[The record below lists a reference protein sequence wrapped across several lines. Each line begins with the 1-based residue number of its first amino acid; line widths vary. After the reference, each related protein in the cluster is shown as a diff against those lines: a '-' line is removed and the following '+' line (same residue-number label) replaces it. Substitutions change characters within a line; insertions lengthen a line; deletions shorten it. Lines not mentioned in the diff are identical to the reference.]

1 MRLGSANT
9 FDKALQNIYTRQSD
23 LTSQQEKL
31 TSGKNINRPSDDPTG
46 ASQAERALTRIS
58 RIATDQRALAVQN
71 NAITMAESS
80 LTEAMNVSQSLR
92 ELVVNAGSGTL
103 SASDRNTIAMQMQS
117 LREQL
122 FYVANRKDTNNI
134 PLFGGLG
141 SDLTPFVDTPAVAP
155 TTGSVVTFNGV
166 AGQTASTE
174 TTVPGA
180 MDGNAIWMSIPEPT
194 TALPA
199 NTTNFFKVVD
209 DAIAGINNWL
219 PTNLDPAITGN
230 SATNTANGVINR
242 ATVTTALTQIDAGM
256 SRLESAR
263 GQAGAWLKRV
273 DNITSTQDG
282 RTLQLTADKSRA
294 EDLNLVT
301 GYSEFQKMN
310 TGYQAALQSY
320 AQIQKLSL
328 FNYIG

>member
-1 MRLGSANT
+1 
-9 FDKALQNIYTRQSD
+9 
-23 LTSQQEKL
+23 
-31 TSGKNINRPSDDPTG
+31 
-46 ASQAERALTRIS
+46 LTRIS
-58 RIATDQRALAVQN
+58 RIATDQRALEVQN

-80 LTEAMNVSQSLR
+80 LTEALNISQSLR
-92 ELVVNAGSGTL
+92 ELVVSAGSGTFN
-103 SASDRNTIAMQMQS
+103 ASDRASVAQHMQS

-122 FYVANRKDTNNI
+122 FNVANRKDTNNI

-141 SDLTPFVDTPAVAP
+141 SALTPFVATPATLPA
-155 TTGSVVTFNGV
+155 TGSVVTFNGV

-180 MDGNAIWMSIPEPT
+180 MDGNAIWMSIPDLVTPT
-194 TALPA
+194 TM
-199 NTTNFFKVVD
+199 TNYFKVVD
-209 DAIAGINNWL
+209 EAIAGI
-219 PTNLDPAITGN
+219 TNGGSSTAI
-230 SATNTANGVINR
+230 S

-273 DNITSTQDG
+273 DNITSTQEG

>member
-23 LTSQQEKL
+23 LASQQEKL

-58 RIATDQRALAVQN
+58 RIAADQRALAVQN
-71 NAITMAESS
+71 NAITMAEST
-80 LTEAMNVSQSLR
+80 LTEALNISQSLR
-92 ELVVNAGSGTL
+92 ELVVSAGSGTF
-103 SASDRNTIAMQMQS
+103 SASDRASVAQEMQS

-122 FYVANRKDTNNI
+122 FHAANRKDTNNI

-141 SDLTPFVDTPAVAP
+141 SALTPFVAASAAP
-155 TTGSVVTFNGV
+155 GAVVTFNG
-166 AGQTASTE
+166 APGQTASTE

-180 MDGNAIWMSIPEPT
+180 MDGNAIWMSIPDLVTPT
-194 TALPA
+194 TM
-199 NTTNFFKVVD
+199 TNFFKVVD
-209 DAIAGINNWL
+209 EAIAGIATGSNS
-219 PTNLDPAITGN
+219 TAIN
-230 SATNTANGVINR
+230 

>member
-9 FDKALQNIYTRQSD
+9 FDKALQNIYARQSD
-23 LTSQQEKL
+23 LSSQQEKL
-31 TSGKNINRPSDDPTG
+31 TSGKTINRPSDDPTG
-46 ASQAERALTRIS
+46 AAQAERALTRIS
-58 RIATDQRALAVQN
+58 RIATDQRALAVQS
-71 NAITMAESS
+71 NAITMAEST
-80 LTEAMNVSQSLR
+80 LTEALNISQNLR
-92 ELVVNAGSGTL
+92 ELVVSAGNGTFN
-103 SASDRNTIAMQMQS
+103 ASDRASVAQHMQS

-122 FYVANRKDTNNI
+122 FNTANRKDTNNI

-141 SDLTPFVDTPAVAP
+141 SAATPFVDTALAP
-155 TTGSVVTFNGV
+155 VSFNGV
-166 AGQTASTE
+166 PGQSASTE

-180 MDGNAIWMSIPEPT
+180 MDGHAIWMSIPEPT
-194 TALPA
+194 ALLP
-199 NTTNFFKVVD
+199 NNVTNFFKVVD
-209 DAIAGINNWL
+209 DAIEGISSGG
-219 PTNLDPAITGN
+219 TSAAI
-230 SATNTANGVINR
+230 SAAVATAI
-242 ATVTTALTQIDAGM
+242 TQIDAGM

-263 GQAGAWLKRV
+263 GQAGAYLKRV
-273 DNITSTQDG
+273 DNITSAQEG

-301 GYSEFQKMN
+301 GYSEFQKLN

>member
-9 FDKALQNIYTRQSD
+9 FDKALQNIYSRQSD
-23 LTSQQEKL
+23 IASQQEKL

-46 ASQAERALTRIS
+46 AAQAERALTRIS

-71 NAITMAESS
+71 NAITLAETA
-80 LTEAMNVSQSLR
+80 LTEAINVSQSLR
-92 ELVVNAGSGTL
+92 ELVVSAGSGTFN
-103 SASDRNTIAMQMQS
+103 ASDRASVANEMQG

-122 FYVANRKDTNNI
+122 FNIANRKDTNSI

-141 SDLTPFVDTPAVAP
+141 SALAPFVAASALPGAA
-155 TTGSVVTFNGV
+155 VTFDGV
-166 AGQTASTE
+166 AGQTAPTE
-174 TTVPGA
+174 TAVPGA
-180 MDGNAIWMSIPEPT
+180 MDGNAIWMSIPDAVTPT
-194 TALPA
+194 IL
-199 NTTNFFKVVD
+199 TNLFQVVD
-209 DAIAGINNWL
+209 DAIAGISSGGSS
-219 PTNLDPAITGN
+219 TAI
-230 SATNTANGVINR
+230 SAV
-242 ATVTTALTQIDAGM
+242 VSTALTQIDAGM
-256 SRLESAR
+256 NRLESAR

-273 DNITSTQDG
+273 DTITNTQEG

-301 GYSEFQKMN
+301 GYSEFQRMN

>member
-1 MRLGSANT
+1 
-9 FDKALQNIYTRQSD
+9 
-23 LTSQQEKL
+23 
-31 TSGKNINRPSDDPTG
+31 
-46 ASQAERALTRIS
+46 
-58 RIATDQRALAVQN
+58 
-71 NAITMAESS
+71 
-80 LTEAMNVSQSLR
+80 
-92 ELVVNAGSGTL
+92 
-103 SASDRNTIAMQMQS
+103 MQS

-122 FYVANRKDTNNI
+122 FNVANSKDTNNI

-141 SDLTPFVDTPAVAP
+141 SALTPFVAATTSLGAP
-155 TTGSVVTFNGV
+155 VTFMGT
-166 AGQTASTE
+166 AGQIASSE

-180 MDGNAIWMSIPEPT
+180 MDGNAIWMNIPDLVT
-194 TALPA
+194 PA
-199 NTTNFFKVVD
+199 TMTNFFKVVD
-209 DAIAGINNWL
+209 DAIAGISSG
-219 PTNLDPAITGN
+219 GN
-230 SATNTANGVINR
+230 SAAIN

-294 EDLNLVT
+294 EDLNLIT

>member
-23 LTSQQEKL
+23 LASQQEKL

-71 NAITMAESS
+71 NAITMAEST
-80 LTEAMNVSQSLR
+80 LTEALNISQGLR
-92 ELVVNAGSGTL
+92 ELVVSAGSGTFN
-103 SASDRNTIAMQMQS
+103 ASDCASVAQHMQS

-122 FYVANRKDTNNI
+122 FNAANRKDTNNI

-141 SDLTPFVDTPAVAP
+141 SALTPFIDTPATLP
-155 TTGSVVTFNGV
+155 LTGSVVTFDGV

-180 MDGNAIWMSIPEPT
+180 MDGNAIWMSIPDLVAPT
-194 TALPA
+194 TM
-199 NTTNFFKVVD
+199 TNFFKVVD
-209 DAIAGINNWL
+209 EAIAGIANG
-219 PTNLDPAITGN
+219 GN
-230 SATNTANGVINR
+230 SAAINT
-242 ATVTTALTQIDAGM
+242 TVTTALTQIDAGM

-273 DNITSTQDG
+273 DNITSTQEG

>member
-23 LTSQQEKL
+23 LAGQQEKL

-71 NAITMAESS
+71 NAITMAEST
-80 LTEAMNVSQSLR
+80 LTEAMNVAQSLR

-103 SASDRNTIAMQMQS
+103 TASDRGTIAMQMQS

-122 FYVANRKDTNNI
+122 FNAANRKDTNNI

-141 SDLTPFVDTPAVAP
+141 SALTPFVDTPATAP
-155 TTGSVVTFNGV
+155 TTGSVVSFNGTS
-166 AGQTASTE
+166 GQTASTE

-180 MDGNAIWMSIPEPT
+180 MDGQAIWMSIPDPT
-194 TALPA
+194 STTTPS
-199 NTTNFFKVVD
+199 TPTNFFKVVD
-209 DAIAGINNWL
+209 DAIAGI
-219 PTNLDPAITGN
+219 
-230 SATNTANGVINR
+230 ANGGSSTAIST
-242 ATVTTALTQIDAGM
+242 TVTTALTQIDAGM

-282 RTLQLTADKSRA
+282 RTLQLTADKSRV